1 MVAAMHI
8 QNENDRTAFGL
19 RTTEL
24 RNVAIGF
31 AVAIALIMVAGQIS
45 DSGSASGS
53 VLEEES
59 ADKRFTCTFTSNAAQ
74 TPNEAQTAV
83 TTLTATSDASGT
95 CTFAITGGA
104 DQADFALS
112 TATLTFAA
120 TPDHENP
127 ADADENNAYV
137 VQITATDSADSAT
150 TAQTLTATVQDLSLI
165 HI

>member
-53 VLEEES
+53 ALEDTAE
-59 ADKRFTCTFTSNAAQ
+59 KRFAGISIQTVSGSDFT
-74 TPNEAQTAV
+74 
-83 TTLTATSDASGT
+83 
-95 CTFAITGGA
+95 I
-104 DQADFALS
+104 
-112 TATLTFAA
+112 
-120 TPDHENP
+120 PD
-127 ADADENNAYV
+127 
-137 VQITATDSADSAT
+137 T
-150 TAQTLTATVQDLSLI
+150 
-165 HI
+165 